1 MWRRSPV
8 HSEYRPRGADDIAVL
23 QSEVGGRCVRACLV
37 EHGDRASL
45 DGHLPHGLYIL
56 PIQIHAVGD
65 EVAMA
70 VSHVDVGDRGQDC
83 GRSSRQRD
91 ALNRRGPASVVGKEV
106 SPERAADLGIDDVTK
121 AGEWLRLEQD
131 FLAGHGALSGSP
143 DTGRCRVVV
152 GEVEVACR

>member
-1 MWRRSPV
+1 VCS
-8 HSEYRPRGADDIAVL
+8 
-23 QSEVGGRCVRACLV
+23 ACLV

-45 DGHLPHGLYIL
+45 DGHLTHGLYIL

-91 ALNRRGPASVVGKEV
+91 ALNCGSPASVVRKKV

-121 AGEWLRLEQD
+121 AGGWLRVEQG
-131 FLAGHGALSGSP
+131 FLPGQGALGGSP
-143 DTGRCRVVV
+143 TLVV
-152 GEVEVACR
+152 AASW